1 MHAFCSDF
9 PEPCLHFVCWNH
21 QGKKADKKGSALQQC
36 RHTRQVALTSASLHV
51 TRAVLCYQGDP
62 VSSCTDLNV
71 TTLSAARPS
80 YFSTWRVAFFKVGG
94 ERFGFGL
101 GFSPPPR
108 LFQMLLPMS
117 VPAKMPGEKSL
128 SSVSA
133 HLRPPKLPTSAGR
146 ASRQPLLGFLFLI
159 GTHPPEGHHISFI
172 TVSHLRDAWDKLTRF
187 SPAFFTLPLPQT
199 EAILLCAVQ
208 SVQLPQPLL
217 QLAKNLLQ
225 WAVNS
230 SPL

>member
-101 GFSPPPR
+101 GFSPPPP
-108 LFQMLLPMS
+108 LPD
-117 VPAKMPGEKSL
+117 VAADECACQDAWREEPQQRVGTPAPAQATNLCRQGKQAAAAGLPVSHRYTPSRRAPHFLYHGITPKGCLGQAHPLL
-128 SSVSA
+128 SSILHTPAAPNGSNPAVCCAKCAAPPASA
-133 HLRPPKLPTSAGR
+133 ATS
-146 ASRQPLLGFLFLI
+146 
-159 GTHPPEGHHISFI
+159 
-172 TVSHLRDAWDKLTRF
+172 
-187 SPAFFTLPLPQT
+187 
-199 EAILLCAVQ
+199 
-208 SVQLPQPLL
+208 
-217 QLAKNLLQ
+217 
-225 WAVNS
+225 
-230 SPL
+230 